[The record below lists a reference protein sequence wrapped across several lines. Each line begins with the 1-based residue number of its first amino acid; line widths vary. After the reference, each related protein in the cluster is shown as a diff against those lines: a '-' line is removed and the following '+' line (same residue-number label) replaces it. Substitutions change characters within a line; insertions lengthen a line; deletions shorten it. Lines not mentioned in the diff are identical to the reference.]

1 MTEAEARARA
11 AEIAGEAMPLL
22 ERYVALL
29 LDENSRQNLIARST
43 EATLWGRHLL
53 DSLQLAR
60 FARGD
65 DRTWLDVGTGAGFP
79 GLVLATLGRWRM
91 TLVEPRRRRAD
102 FLSRVVAELGLDGV
116 SVVAADVRSATGAFD
131 IVSARAVAQVG
142 DIFGWCRGCSVPD
155 TRFILPKGRSACA
168 DVDSA
173 TQGWQGSFHVEQSLT
188 DPDAGIVIADRV
200 SPR

>member
-11 AEIAGEAMPLL
+11 AEIAGDAMPLL

-29 LDENSRQNLIARST
+29 LDENSRQNLVARST
-43 EATLWGRHLL
+43 EATLWSRHLL

-65 DRTWLDVGTGAGFP
+65 DRTWLDIGTGAGFP
-79 GLVLATLGRWRM
+79 GLVIATLGRWRM

-116 SVVAADVRSATGAFD
+116 SVVAADVRSVTGTFD
-131 IVSARAVAQVG
+131 IVSARAVAQMA
-142 DIFGWCRGCSVPD
+142 DIFAWCRGCSASG
-155 TRFILPKGRSACA
+155 TRFILPKGRSARG

-173 TQGWQGSFHVEQSLT
+173 AQGWQGSFHVEQSLT

>member
-11 AEIAGEAMPLL
+11 AEIAGDAMPLL

-29 LDENSRQNLIARST
+29 LDENSRQNLVARST
-43 EATLWGRHLL
+43 EATLWSRHLL

-60 FARGD
+60 FARDD
-65 DRTWLDVGTGAGFP
+65 DRTWLDIGTGAGFP
-79 GLVLATLGRWRM
+79 GLVIATLDRWRM

-116 SVVAADVRSATGAFD
+116 SVVAADVRSVTGTFD
-131 IVSARAVAQVG
+131 IVSARAVARID
-142 DIFGWCRGCSVPD
+142 DIFDWCRGCAAPG
-155 TRFILPKGRSACA
+155 TRFILPKGRSARG
-168 DVDSA
+168 DVDSPA
-173 TQGWQGSFHVEQSLT
+173 QGWQGSFHVEQSLT